1 MNLLLAIAY
10 TKAMPLLFLKEKIKE
25 KVQENVW
32 ILTLPFLNKTN
43 ITLKQETLRVVTIT
57 MICST

>member
-10 TKAMPLLFLKEKIKE
+10 TKAMPLLFLKEKVKE

-32 ILTLPFLNKTN
+32 ILTLPFFNKTN